1 MILLLLLLTYST
13 TKHQMSKSNLQFA
26 YVICQTYPLGGKIH
40 ENLSVHLRYLRIL
53 QLTLGDS

>member
-26 YVICQTYPLGGKIH
+26 YVSQTYPVGGKIH